1 MIECTEQHYY
11 LNSHHCFRTPH
22 PQFIN
27 VYDLH
32 FIEKKMFLNA
42 SHLYNMCF
50 EGFASPL
57 LSLLVHWYLLYV
69 MYAFLLLLLLLL

>member
-1 MIECTEQHYY
+1 
-11 LNSHHCFRTPH
+11 
-22 PQFIN
+22 
-27 VYDLH
+27 
-32 FIEKKMFLNA
+32 MFLNA

-69 MYAFLLLLLLLL
+69 MYAFYYYCSKAFQ

>member
-1 MIECTEQHYY
+1 
-11 LNSHHCFRTPH
+11 
-22 PQFIN
+22 
-27 VYDLH
+27 
-32 FIEKKMFLNA
+32 MFLNA

-69 MYAFLLLLLLLL
+69 MYAFYYYNYYYNYYYCRHFSRRNFATV